1 MRCLYI
7 ALVHHSVVHGGFD
20 LGVAQQFLHLLDGH
34 AFVDCVRGQ
43 RASELMRMYPTN
55 LGFLTQCLDSLL
67 DRTDAQPLRPPI
79 ERHE

>member
-7 ALVHHSVVHGGFD
+7 ALVHHSVVHSGFD

-34 AFVDCVRGQ
+34 PFVDCVCGQ
-43 RASELMRMYPTN
+43 RASELMWMHPTN
-55 LGFLTQCLDSLL
+55 LCLLPQHLDPLL
-67 DRTDAQPLRPPI
+67 DRADAQSLCPAI

>member
-7 ALVHHSVVHGGFD
+7 ALVHHSVVHSGLDF
-20 LGVAQQFLHLLDGH
+20 GVTQQFLHLLDGH

-43 RASELMRMYPTN
+43 RASELMRMHPTN
-55 LGFLTQCLDSLL
+55 LRFLPQRLDPLL
-67 DRTDAQPLRPPI
+67 DRTDAQPLCPPI